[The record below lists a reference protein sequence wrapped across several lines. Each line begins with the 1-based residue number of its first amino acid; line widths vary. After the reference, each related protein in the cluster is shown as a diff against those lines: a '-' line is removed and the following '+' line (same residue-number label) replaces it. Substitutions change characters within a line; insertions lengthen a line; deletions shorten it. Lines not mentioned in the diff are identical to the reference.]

1 MFKDIWKDS
10 LLSKSHQI
18 IVIREGLISP
28 FCLRLLEAEIKLFIL
43 TKRCPEASEKKKFHL
58 QSSSN
63 NPNLHPLRIASKR

>member
-43 TKRCPEASEKKKFHL
+43 TKRCPEASEKRNFIFRVL
-58 QSSSN
+58 ATT
-63 NPNLHPLRIASKR
+63 PNLHPLG